1 MLIERAGQKIDLQ
14 SLLPDLRMQCLH
26 VQAGFA
32 LLAGGGENRRRTLE
46 QLGLPLRDLVLMGI
60 ESLSKRRQRLIAL
73 HGGQG
78 HFHLEGG

>member
-46 QLGLPLRDLVLMGI
+46 PTSPRNQ
-60 ESLSKRRQRLIAL
+60 
-73 HGGQG
+73 
-78 HFHLEGG
+78 